1 VNFWGIINLKL
12 LLDVLFAIGFGLL
25 LFSRVKE
32 QRTLWLLRGYLF
44 LVSTAWFIQRYA
56 DLPLT
61 SKLIDAVVLAC
72 SLSLAILWQG
82 ELRRLMELLGTGR
95 LAVLLGNP
103 PKEFRATSTTITQLV
118 DTAGKL
124 SQNRRGAL
132 IVVDLGSDLR
142 PEDFLYSGTNIE
154 AQLST
159 DLLINL
165 FATDTPL
172 HDGAVLVKGNK
183 IISAGVIL
191 PLSRQ
196 GISRYGTRH
205 LAALGITE
213 RFDRCICIVVSE
225 ETGTLSLAN
234 QGKLERP
241 ITSSRLQE
249 LLVNLIGNQNSIGT
263 NKSSLAIKK
272 LVKEVFQKVGIE
284 ESRLDS
290 FPHQFSGGMRQR
302 VSIAMALALKPK
314 LLIADEPTTSL
325 DTITSFEIMQE
336 IIHLCNEF
344 DTTLIL
350 ISHDINLAAKWC
362 KKVAIIEKGSIVE
375 KGNVSDLSC
384 KTAVHHRKV
393 ANHY

>member
-1 VNFWGIINLKL
+1 MNFWAFINLKF
-12 LLDVLFAIGFGLL
+12 LLDVLLALGFGLL

-44 LVSTAWFIQRYA
+44 LVSVAWFIQRYA
-56 DLPLT
+56 YLPLT
-61 SKLIDAVVLAC
+61 SKIIDAVVLAC

-95 LAVLLGNP
+95 LTVLLGNP

-118 DTAGKL
+118 DTSGKL
-124 SQNRRGAL
+124 SQNKRGAL

-142 PEDFLYSGTNIE
+142 PEDFLYSGTTIE

-249 LLVNLIGNQNSIGT
+249 LLINLIGNQNYLGT
-263 NKSSLAIKK
+263 SKSSVNK
-272 LVKEVFQKVGIE
+272 
-284 ESRLDS
+284 
-290 FPHQFSGGMRQR
+290 
-302 VSIAMALALKPK
+302 
-314 LLIADEPTTSL
+314 TTSSQK
-325 DTITSFEIMQE
+325 TISNDSITNIT
-336 IIHLCNEF
+336 NEK
-344 DTTLIL
+344 
-350 ISHDINLAAKWC
+350 N
-362 KKVAIIEKGSIVE
+362 KK
-375 KGNVSDLSC
+375 
-384 KTAVHHRKV
+384 KTESLTNIKE
-393 ANHY
+393 

>member
-1 VNFWGIINLKL
+1 
-12 LLDVLFAIGFGLL
+12 
-25 LFSRVKE
+25 
-32 QRTLWLLRGYLF
+32 
-44 LVSTAWFIQRYA
+44 
-56 DLPLT
+56 
-61 SKLIDAVVLAC
+61 
-72 SLSLAILWQG
+72 
-82 ELRRLMELLGTGR
+82 MELLGTGR
-95 LAVLLGNP
+95 LTVLLGNP
-103 PKEFRATSTTITQLV
+103 PKEFRAAKTTITQLV

-132 IVVDLGSDLR
+132 VVVDLGSDLR
-142 PEDFLYSGTNIE
+142 PEDFLYSGTNID

-249 LLVNLIGNQNSIGT
+249 LLENLIGNQNSIGT
-263 NKSSLAIKK
+263 NKSSLSKN
-272 LVKEVFQKVGIE
+272 
-284 ESRLDS
+284 
-290 FPHQFSGGMRQR
+290 
-302 VSIAMALALKPK
+302 ALSQSTNPS
-314 LLIADEPTTSL
+314 DN
-325 DTITSFEIMQE
+325 
-336 IIHLCNEF
+336 II
-344 DTTLIL
+344 
-350 ISHDINLAAKWC
+350 SDIN
-362 KKVAIIEKGSIVE
+362 EKESNKSEIFTN
-375 KGNVSDLSC
+375 KRD
-384 KTAVHHRKV
+384 
-393 ANHY
+393 

>member
-1 VNFWGIINLKL
+1 MNFWGFINLKL

-44 LVSTAWFIQRYA
+44 LVSSAWFIQRYA
-56 DLPLT
+56 YLPLT

-103 PKEFRATSTTITQLV
+103 PKEFRAASTTISQLV

-263 NKSSLAIKK
+263 SKSS
-272 LVKEVFQKVGIE
+272 
-284 ESRLDS
+284 S
-290 FPHQFSGGMRQR
+290 
-302 VSIAMALALKPK
+302 
-314 LLIADEPTTSL
+314 T
-325 DTITSFEIMQE
+325 
-336 IIHLCNEF
+336 
-344 DTTLIL
+344 
-350 ISHDINLAAKWC
+350 
-362 KKVAIIEKGSIVE
+362 
-375 KGNVSDLSC
+375 
-384 KTAVHHRKV
+384 KTALSQKTNTNDKIVNEINEKES
-393 ANHY
+393 NKLESFTNIKD

>member
-1 VNFWGIINLKL
+1 MNFWGFINLRVVF
-12 LLDVLFAIGFGLL
+12 DVLFAAGFGLL
-25 LFSRVKE
+25 FFARVKE
-32 QRTLWLLRGYLF
+32 KRTLWLLRGYLF
-44 LVSTAWFIQRYA
+44 LVSLAWFVQRYA
-56 DLPLT
+56 NLPLT

-95 LAVLLGNP
+95 LTVLLGNP
-103 PKEFRATSTTITQLV
+103 PKEFRANGNSVNQLV
-118 DTAGKL
+118 EAAGKL

-142 PEDFLYSGTNIE
+142 PEDFLYSGINIE

-172 HDGAVLVKGNK
+172 HDGAVLVKGDK

-249 LLVNLIGNQNSIGT
+249 LLNEFIENINTPVVA
-263 NKSSLAIKK
+263 KSSANRNVLSPKK
-272 LVKEVFQKVGIE
+272 STTDIIPNVAV
-284 ESRLDS
+284 D
-290 FPHQFSGGMRQR
+290 
-302 VSIAMALALKPK
+302 KP
-314 LLIADEPTTSL
+314 LR
-325 DTITSFEIMQE
+325 
-336 IIHLCNEF
+336 N
-344 DTTLIL
+344 
-350 ISHDINLAAKWC
+350 
-362 KKVAIIEKGSIVE
+362 
-375 KGNVSDLSC
+375 SD
-384 KTAVHHRKV
+384 
-393 ANHY
+393 

>member
-1 VNFWGIINLKL
+1 MISWGFINLKL
-12 LLDVLFAIGFGLL
+12 LLDVLFATGFGLL

-32 QRTLWLLRGYLF
+32 QRTLWLLRGYIF
-44 LVSTAWFIQRYA
+44 LVSLAWFIQRYA
-56 DLPLT
+56 NLPLT
-61 SKLIDAVVLAC
+61 TKLIDAVVLAC

-95 LAVLLGNP
+95 LNVILGNQ
-103 PKEFRATSTTITQLV
+103 PKEFRANSNTVNQLV
-118 DTAGKL
+118 DAAGKL

-132 IVVDLGSDLR
+132 IVIDLGSDLR
-142 PEDFLYSGTNIE
+142 PEDFLYAGTNIE

-172 HDGAVLVKGNK
+172 HDGAVVVKGNK

-225 ETGTLSLAN
+225 ETGTLSLSN

-249 LLVNLIGNQNSIGT
+249 LLSELIGSSNNQVIS
-263 NKSSLAIKK
+263 KSSKN
-272 LVKEVFQKVGIE
+272 
-284 ESRLDS
+284 R
-290 FPHQFSGGMRQR
+290 
-302 VSIAMALALKPK
+302 
-314 LLIADEPTTSL
+314 
-325 DTITSFEIMQE
+325 
-336 IIHLCNEF
+336 
-344 DTTLIL
+344 
-350 ISHDINLAAKWC
+350 
-362 KKVAIIEKGSIVE
+362 
-375 KGNVSDLSC
+375 NVSSSN
-384 KTAVHHRKV
+384 KTTPDIVSKINIDPGV
-393 ANHY
+393 NKTD

>member
-1 VNFWGIINLKL
+1 MNFWGIINFKF
-12 LLDVLFAIGFGLL
+12 LLDVLFAVSFGLL

-44 LVSTAWFIQRYA
+44 LVSLAWFIQRYA
-56 DLPLT
+56 YLPLT
-61 SKLIDAVVLAC
+61 SKLIDAVILVC

-95 LAVLLGNP
+95 LTVLLGNP

-159 DLLINL
+159 ELLINL

-249 LLVNLIGNQNSIGT
+249 LLVNLIGNQNSLGT
-263 NKSSLAIKK
+263 SKSSLYK
-272 LVKEVFQKVGIE
+272 
-284 ESRLDS
+284 S
-290 FPHQFSGGMRQR
+290 
-302 VSIAMALALKPK
+302 
-314 LLIADEPTTSL
+314 TSSQSTNTN
-325 DTITSFEIMQE
+325 DKITS
-336 IIHLCNEF
+336 N
-344 DTTLIL
+344 TLDKE
-350 ISHDINLAAKWC
+350 SNKSENFSTIN
-362 KKVAIIEKGSIVE
+362 
-375 KGNVSDLSC
+375 D
-384 KTAVHHRKV
+384 
-393 ANHY
+393 